1 FPSLI
6 GGTPY
11 PIDFAPS
18 ILFSVLHALLIP
30 IFVWRMAHSQ
40 TRHFVLVGVF
50 AFTVE
55 RTVLYALRANAAHNV
70 GPRISET
77 LETYMQTT
85 LSGSFI
91 SIGMGVVQLA
101 RSVLVQATKG
111 SD

>member
-1 FPSLI
+1 MSASATHEFPSLI

-55 RTVLYALRANAAHNV
+55 RYD
-70 GPRISET
+70 
-77 LETYMQTT
+77 
-85 LSGSFI
+85 LSIQIENSL
-91 SIGMGVVQLA
+91 SN
-101 RSVLVQATKG
+101 
-111 SD
+111 